1 MEIPRAALFTRG
13 RGRFPGN
20 RSAQCYHEQLWFR
33 WRSVVGINLLCS
45 PGFGHAMNRIT
56 RYVITEFLMVF
67 AISVTVMTLLMV
79 LIFLI
84 QDGLRENLTL
94 GTIAELIPYTIPTA
108 LSFAIPGTC
117 LFATCIVYG
126 RLSATNEIV
135 AIKAQGIP
143 PSRLIF
149 PGLVLSFLL
158 SLCTLYLNDL
168 SVSWGRAGIYNVI
181 VNASAKTIYSVLGA
195 TGSFSKDKF
204 NIVVDDIDGD
214 DLIHPVFEV
223 WQNGTRTQIQAEKA
237 QICVDKD
244 DAKLVLRV
252 QKARIQSGDDI
263 TFESPSRE
271 IRIGLG
277 SVTKREGTGRSPS
290 NLPLRVMASELN
302 RQKVFL
308 ANMQRQLAMNVAFD
322 LAGGNMLELTSR
334 KWRQKHQDLETEVY
348 RLFRLQSEP
357 WRRWANGFSCLC
369 FVIVGAPLAIRMR
382 KSDYWTIFGVC
393 FIPILLAYYP
403 LLMFGVG
410 QAKSGSMPP
419 YIVWLGNVVMIL
431 VGLYLIRDIEKH

>member
-1 MEIPRAALFTRG
+1 
-13 RGRFPGN
+13 
-20 RSAQCYHEQLWFR
+20 
-33 WRSVVGINLLCS
+33 
-45 PGFGHAMNRIT
+45 MNRIT
-56 RYVITEFLMVF
+56 RYVISELTKVF
-67 AISVTVMTLLMV
+67 IISVSVMTLLMV
-79 LIFLI
+79 LIFLV
-84 QDGLRENLTL
+84 QEGLRESLTL
-94 GTIAELIPYTIPTA
+94 DTIAQLVPYTIPTA

-168 SVSWGRAGIYNVI
+168 SVSWGRSGIYNVI
-181 VNASAKTIYSVLGA
+181 LNASAKTIYSVLGA
-195 TGSFSKDKF
+195 TGSFSKDKI
-204 NIVVDDIDGD
+204 NIVVDDIQGR
-214 DLIHPVFEV
+214 DLINPVFE
-223 WQNGTRTQIQAEKA
+223 WFQDNSRTTVEST
-237 QICVDKD
+237 
-244 DAKLVLRV
+244 
-252 QKARIQSGDDI
+252 KARIWVDERESKLVIGVDNARIQIGDQA
-263 TFESPSRE
+263 TFTAPKEE
-271 IRIGLG
+271 IPIPLG
-277 SVTKREGTGRSPS
+277 NVTKREGPGRSPS
-290 NLPLRVMASELN
+290 NLPLRQMSAELEH
-302 RQKVFL
+302 QKVYL
-308 ANMQRQLAMNVAFD
+308 ASMQREMAMNAAFD

-334 KWRQKHQDLETEVY
+334 KWRKRHQDLETEVY
-348 RLFRLQSEP
+348 RKYRLQSEP

-369 FVIVGAPLAIRMR
+369 FVMVGAPLAIRMR
-382 KSDYWTIFGVC
+382 KSDFWTIFAVC

-419 YIVWLGNVVMIL
+419 YIVWLGNLVMIF

>member
-1 MEIPRAALFTRG
+1 
-13 RGRFPGN
+13 
-20 RSAQCYHEQLWFR
+20 
-33 WRSVVGINLLCS
+33 
-45 PGFGHAMNRIT
+45 MNRIT

-94 GTIAELIPYTIPTA
+94 STIAELIPYTIPTA

-126 RLSATNEIV
+126 RLSATNEMI

-149 PGLVLSFLL
+149 PGLVLAFLL
-158 SLCTLYLNDL
+158 SLCTLYLNDV
-168 SVSWGRAGIYNVI
+168 SVSWGRAGIYKVV

-195 TGSFSKDKF
+195 TGSFSKEKF
-204 NIVVDDIDGD
+204 KIVVDDIDGQ
-214 DLIHPVFEV
+214 DLIRPVFEF
-223 WQNGTRTQIQAEKA
+223 WQDDTRTQIQAERA
-237 QICVDKD
+237 QLRVDKTD
-244 DAKLVLRV
+244 SKLVLGV
-252 QKARIQSGDDI
+252 ENARIQIGEDA
-263 TFESPSRE
+263 TFTSPSEE
-271 IRIGLG
+271 IRLALG
-277 SVTKREGTGRSPS
+277 NVTKREGTGRSPS
-290 NLPLRVMASELN
+290 NLPLRVMSAELG
-302 RQKVFL
+302 RQKIHLVS
-308 ANMQRQLAMNVAFD
+308 MQKQLAMNAAFD
-322 LAGGNMLELTSR
+322 LAGGNLLELTSR
-334 KWRQKHQDLETEVY
+334 KWRQKHVDLETETY
-348 RLFRLQSEP
+348 RKFRLMSEP

-369 FVIVGAPLAIRMR
+369 FMIVGAPLAIRMR

-419 YIVWLGNVVMIL
+419 YIVWLGNVVMIF
-431 VGLYLIRDIEKH
+431 VGLYLIRDIENH